1 MGSDMAFRI
10 SGFKDSIGVLTLA
23 EADAEVAVRVAAEWI
38 ENGWS
43 DVTLTN
49 EETGHVLDA
58 KRIAGAFS
66 ALRARD

>member
-1 MGSDMAFRI
+1 MTFRI
-10 SGFKDSIGVLTLA
+10 YGFKDNLGVLNLA

-38 ENGWS
+38 DNGWR

-49 EETGHVLDA
+49 EETGHVLNA

-66 ALRARD
+66 ALRARN